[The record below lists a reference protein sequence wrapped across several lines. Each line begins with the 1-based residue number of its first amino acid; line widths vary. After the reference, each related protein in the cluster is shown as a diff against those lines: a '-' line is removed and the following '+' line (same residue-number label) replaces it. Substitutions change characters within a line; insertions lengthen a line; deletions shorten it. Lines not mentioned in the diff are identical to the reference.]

1 MGAMAVFLPG
11 AGGDPGFWRPVGDLL
26 PAASGSIYLGWP
38 GLGDQPPSDA
48 VSGFNDLVA
57 MVHDAVGD
65 GPADLLAQSMGGA
78 VALQAALERPDRI
91 RRIVL
96 AATSGGLDVAA
107 LGGADWRPD
116 YRAAYPNA
124 RLSILDTWPDLS
136 ARLPSIAQR
145 VLLLWGDA
153 DPISPLSVAACLA
166 RLLPDA
172 RLVTIPG
179 GDHDFVAVRAADAAA
194 AIRLHLS

>member
-1 MGAMAVFLPG
+1 MGAKAVFLPG
-11 AGGDPGFWRPVGDLL
+11 ASGEPGFWQLVGDLL
-26 PAASGSIYLGWP
+26 PAAGGKTYLGWP
-38 GLGDQPPSDA
+38 GLGDQPTSGA
-48 VSGFNDLVA
+48 VGGFADLVA

-78 VALQAALERPDRI
+78 VALQATLERPDRI

-96 AATSGGLDVAA
+96 AAASGGLDVPA

-136 ARLPSIAQR
+136 SRLPSIAQP

-153 DPISPLSVAACLA
+153 DPISPLAVAARLA
-166 RLLPDA
+166 RLLPDV
-172 RLVTIPG
+172 RLAVIPG
-179 GDHDFVAVRAADAAA
+179 GDHDLVAARAADAAA
-194 AIRLHLS
+194 AIRLHLY